1 MAKLTLSV
9 DDAVVS
15 RAKQFA
21 KQRGV
26 SVSEIVE
33 KYLAAVAEPI
43 SPAKDAAPVLRSLR
57 GILKKS
63 DAGDYRKRL
72 EQKYQ

>member
-15 RAKQFA
+15 RAKQYA
-21 KQRGV
+21 KLRGV
-26 SVSEIVE
+26 SVSAMVE
-33 KYLAAVAEPI
+33 TYLAVVAEPI
-43 SPAKDAAPVLRSLR
+43 SPAKESAPVLRSLR

-63 DAGDYRKRL
+63 EIGDYRKHL
-72 EQKYQ
+72 EQKYK